1 MTDAKEY
8 GKALFELAEESGRTE
23 KMLGELETVSKALAE
38 NPQYAVLLDTPALPK
53 EEKLGLADEAFSGAD
68 EYILNLVKILCEKRS
83 VYLFGNIC
91 EEFFALYREA
101 RGIVRAVAIT
111 AVLMTE
117 GQTAAMKKKLED
129 ITGKTVEIVNE
140 LDRSILGGVVLRYSG
155 VQLDGSVKSRLDEFK
170 KNLSN
175 IVM

>member
-23 KMLGELETVSKALAE
+23 KMLGELETVSEALAQ
-38 NPQYAVLLDTPALPK
+38 NPQPK

-68 EYILNLVKILCEKRS
+68 EYILNLVKILCEKRL
-83 VYLFGNIC
+83 VYLFGDIC

-117 GQTAAMKKKLED
+117 GQTSAMKKKLED

-140 LDRSILGGVVLRYSG
+140 LDPSILGGVVLRYSG